1 MKSWMMKC
9 WLQKHSESEWP
20 DLNVCQKEDSSHV
33 LHEMFHPSPK
43 NIEKMCS
50 DEYFDKHTYIYDK
63 KVNEY
68 FGEDESLYTYARC
81 EVAANSLEDT
91 SGYLC
96 PKESCVDGF
105 KRKKRSDESGE
116 AFLFSKKKRV
126 TVSSKLRKA
135 EDDIP
140 EDRQYENMQQN
151 GKAIP
156 YHAPAK
162 ENRDYQNVPP
172 SVAQNHVVPSKLA
185 INKEKCEEYEFI
197 CDSLEKYDQ
206 EDKENKD
213 CQATT
218 ALEDSPPTIHKRKRN
233 APRFKAKRRFKW
245 QPEHKEHVY
254 ENAFVKYPLTT
265 KIINFEHSF

>member
-9 WLQKHSESEWP
+9 WLQTHGESEWP
-20 DLNVCQKEDSSHV
+20 DLNVCQTEDSSHV
-33 LHEMFHPSPK
+33 LHETLHPSPK

-50 DEYFDKHTYIYDK
+50 DEYFGKHTYRYDK
-63 KVNEY
+63 NVNEY

-96 PKESCVDGF
+96 PKESCVDAF
-105 KRKKRSDESGE
+105 KSKKLQDESGE
-116 AFLFSKKKRV
+116 AFHFSKTKRV

-140 EDRQYENMQQN
+140 EDRKYENVQQN

-156 YHAPAK
+156 YYAPAE
-162 ENRDYQNVPP
+162 ENWDYQNMPL
-172 SVAQNHVVPSKLA
+172 SVAQNHFVPSNLA
-185 INKEKCEEYEFI
+185 KNKENCEEYELI
-197 CDSLEKYDQ
+197 WDSPEKYDQ

-218 ALEDSPPTIHKRKRN
+218 AREDGSPTIHKRKRN
-233 APRFKAKRRFKW
+233 APCFKARRRFKW

-254 ENAFVKYPLTT
+254 ENPFVNYPLTT
-265 KIINFEHSF
+265 KIINFQDSF

>member
-9 WLQKHSESEWP
+9 WLQTHSESEWP
-20 DLNVCQKEDSSHV
+20 DLNVCQTEDSFHV
-33 LHEMFHPSPK
+33 LHETLHPSPK

-50 DEYFDKHTYIYDK
+50 DEYFGKHTYIYDK

-96 PKESCVDGF
+96 PKESCVGE
-105 KRKKRSDESGE
+105 DE
-116 AFLFSKKKRV
+116 
-126 TVSSKLRKA
+126 RKA

-140 EDRQYENMQQN
+140 EDRKYENVQQN
-151 GKAIP
+151 GRAIP
-156 YHAPAK
+156 YYAPAV
-162 ENRDYQNVPP
+162 ENRDYQNMPL
-172 SVAQNHVVPSKLA
+172 SVAQNHIVPSNLA

-197 CDSLEKYDQ
+197 RDSPEKYDQ

-245 QPEHKEHVY
+245 QPEHKERVY

-265 KIINFEHSF
+265 KIINFDDSF

>member
-9 WLQKHSESEWP
+9 WLQTHSESEWP
-20 DLNVCQKEDSSHV
+20 DLNVCQTEDSSHV

-50 DEYFDKHTYIYDK
+50 DEYFGKHTYKYDK

-91 SGYLC
+91 SDYLC
-96 PKESCVDGF
+96 PKESCVDAF
-105 KRKKRSDESGE
+105 KSKKRPDESGE
-116 AFLFSKKKRV
+116 AFHFSKTKRV

-140 EDRQYENMQQN
+140 EDRKYENVPQS

-156 YHAPAK
+156 YYAPAE
-162 ENRDYQNVPP
+162 ENRDYQNMPL
-172 SVAQNHVVPSKLA
+172 SVAQKHFVPSNLA

-197 CDSLEKYDQ
+197 RDSPEEYDQ

-218 ALEDSPPTIHKRKRN
+218 ALEDSPPTIHKRRRN
-233 APRFKAKRRFKW
+233 APCFKAKRRFKW

-254 ENAFVKYPLTT
+254 ENTFVNYPLTT
-265 KIINFEHSF
+265 KIVNFQDSF